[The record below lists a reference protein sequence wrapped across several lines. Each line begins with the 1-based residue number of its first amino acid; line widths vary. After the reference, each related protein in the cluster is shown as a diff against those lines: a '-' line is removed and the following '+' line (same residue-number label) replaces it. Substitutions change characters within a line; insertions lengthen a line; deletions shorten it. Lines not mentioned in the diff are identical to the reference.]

1 MGKAKVE
8 PPHHVFFLKVNPLLI
23 IQQTYVRSDCIK
35 EGHELNNSFLP
46 KGHTVSPCLALT
58 ARSLESPFCPVLET
72 DRAVE
77 TSAAEGVTEEGVVGR
92 SLTAADSSREW
103 RFWVN
108 DDVMSGDKVSNSR
121 CMCVPS

>member
-23 IQQTYVRSDCIK
+23 IQQTCVRSDCIK

-46 KGHTVSPCLALT
+46 KGHTVSVTDSRLDCV
-58 ARSLESPFCPVLET
+58 RSLESPFCPVLET

-77 TSAAEGVTEEGVVGR
+77 TSAAEGVTEEGVVGG
-92 SLTAADSSREW
+92 A
-103 RFWVN
+103 
-108 DDVMSGDKVSNSR
+108 
-121 CMCVPS
+121 